1 MTSQY
6 KICNE
11 CGEKVDVDYNFC
23 PNCKSQSFR
32 QSNMPA
38 KTRKSNPS
46 VIHSLLYWNHNGEY
60 VIAKTKVAS
69 IGVFLL
75 FLFFGLTDPD
85 WLAAIALGAIFTVL
99 TFSVGYGI
107 HSYKGKPKDAVL
119 ENNDYGLIDD
129 LKHFIFYWQN
139 KNTGEFVLSKTKI
152 ISVALFVL
160 LFIADG
166 FVSHFNI
173 FAMYVVAIIFTAP
186 PFAVGCVIHKITNPN
201 PTNPPHRIE
210 SKKPKEIKEVKKVE
224 EKPKAPQMDKTLI
237 PEFENYKAKISTLN
251 AEFDAK
257 DKVARELI
265 EKRFQPPQLTYTR
278 FISLVDK
285 SRKLFVRESESAMN
299 ILNLATEDSPR
310 VDSEIK
316 SKISMLKA
324 IISKMDD
331 LTNELVLTMD
341 SADDGDVDVLIDDME
356 DVIGS
361 IKDYK

>member
-38 KTRKSNPS
+38 KARKSQPS
-46 VIHSLLYWNHNGEY
+46 IIHSLLYWNHDGEY
-60 VIAKTKVAS
+60 VIAKTKVAT

-75 FLFFGLTDPD
+75 FLFFALTDRD
-85 WLAAIALGAIFTVL
+85 WLAAIALGAIFSIL
-99 TFSVGYGI
+99 TYFVGYGI
-107 HSYKGKPKDAVL
+107 HSFRGRPKDAVL
-119 ENNDYGLIDD
+119 ENNDYGLLDD
-129 LKHFIFYWQN
+129 LKHFLFYWQN
-139 KNTGEFVLSKTKI
+139 KNTGEFVLSKTKV
-152 ISVALFVL
+152 ISSALFAL
-160 LFIADG
+160 LFIADA

-173 FAMYVVAIIFTAP
+173 FAMYVVAIMFTAP

-210 SKKPKEIKEVKKVE
+210 SKKPKEIKEVKKVA
-224 EKPKAPQMDKTLI
+224 EKPKSPQMDKNLI
-237 PEFENYKAKISTLN
+237 PEFENYKAKISSLK

-285 SRKLFVRESESAMN
+285 SKKLFDRESESAMN

-310 VDSEIK
+310 VDAEIK
-316 SKISMLKA
+316 SKINMLKA

-341 SADDGDVDVLIDDME
+341 SADDGDVDVLLDDME
-356 DVIGS
+356 GVIGS

>member
-38 KTRKSNPS
+38 KARKSNPS
-46 VIHSLLYWNHNGEY
+46 VIHSLLYWNHDGEY

-75 FLFFGLTDPD
+75 FLFFALTDRD
-85 WLAAIALGAIFTVL
+85 WLAAIALGAIFSIL
-99 TFSVGYGI
+99 TYFVGYGI
-107 HSYKGKPKDAVL
+107 HSYRGKPKDAVL

-139 KNTGEFVLSKTKI
+139 KNTGEFVLSKTKV
-152 ISVALFVL
+152 ISSALFAL
-160 LFIADG
+160 LFIADA

-173 FAMYVVAIIFTAP
+173 FAMYVVAIMFTAP

-251 AEFDAK
+251 AEFNAK

-285 SRKLFVRESESAMN
+285 SRKIFVRESESAMN

-341 SADDGDVDVLIDDME
+341 SADDGDVNVLIDDME